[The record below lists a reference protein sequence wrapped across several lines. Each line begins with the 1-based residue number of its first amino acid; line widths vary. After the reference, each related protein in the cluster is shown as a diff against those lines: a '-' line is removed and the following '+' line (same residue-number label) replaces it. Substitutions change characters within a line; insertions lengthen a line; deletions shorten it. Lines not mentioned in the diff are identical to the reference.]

1 MRRDFAAVTL
11 PEIYIVR
18 VPETTWEREGR
29 HLGCGD
35 SPISARGVEQAQT
48 AGRVLRRFLGDRR
61 SVCVETS
68 PLGRAGHT
76 AALLC
81 AELGL
86 APGTMI
92 VSPQLIDYN
101 LGSWQGL
108 TNAEIDA
115 RYPGARLSRE
125 KDKWRYVVPGGES
138 YADVHRRVQ
147 QWLAGRRRA
156 QVTLVVT
163 HRMIS
168 RVLQGS
174 YAGMTPEEM
183 LRRSH
188 FQGRMY
194 RLCDGRVEEIV
205 CDAIRSQGT

>member
-11 PEIYIVR
+11 LEIYIVR
-18 VPETTWEREGR
+18 VCETAWEREGR
-29 HLGCGD
+29 HLGYRD
-35 SPISARGVEQAQT
+35 SPISAKGIEQART
-48 AGRVLRRFLGDRR
+48 AGRVLRSLLGDRR
-61 SVCVETS
+61 SVSVETS

-86 APGTMI
+86 APGMMI
-92 VSPQLIDYN
+92 VSPKLIDYN

-115 RYPGARLSRE
+115 RYPGPRLSRE

-138 YADVHRRVQ
+138 YADVHKRVQ
-147 QWLAGRRRA
+147 QWLAGRRLA
-156 QVTLVVT
+156 QVTIAVT

-168 RVLQGS
+168 RVLQGA
-174 YAGMTPEEM
+174 YAGMTPGEM

-188 FQGRMY
+188 SQNRMY
-194 RLCDGRVEEIV
+194 RLYDGRVEEIV
-205 CDAIRSQGT
+205 CDATRIHGT

>member
-18 VPETTWEREGR
+18 VCETAWEREGR
-29 HLGCGD
+29 HVGFRD
-35 SPISARGVEQAQT
+35 APISARGIEQAKT
-48 AGRVLRRFLGDRR
+48 AGRVLKRLLGDRR

-76 AALLC
+76 AALIC

-86 APGTMI
+86 APGTVI

-101 LGSWQGL
+101 LGSWEGL

-138 YADVHRRVQ
+138 YADAQRRVQ
-147 QWLAGRRRA
+147 QWLAGRRLA
-156 QVTLVVT
+156 QVTIAVID
-163 HRMIS
+163 RMIS

-174 YAGMTPEEM
+174 YTEMSPEET

-188 FQGRMY
+188 YQNRMY
-194 RLCDGRVEEIV
+194 RLYDGRVEEIL
-205 CDAIRSQGT
+205 CDATRNQGA

>member
-1 MRRDFAAVTL
+1 MRRDFATVTL

-18 VPETTWEREGR
+18 VCETAWEREGR
-29 HLGCGD
+29 HIGYRD
-35 SPISARGVEQAQT
+35 SPISARGIEQART
-48 AGRVLRRFLGDRR
+48 AGRILRRLLGDRR

-68 PLGRAGHT
+68 PLGRAGHM

-86 APGTMI
+86 APEMI
-92 VSPQLIDYN
+92 IASPQLIDYN

-108 TNAEIDA
+108 TSAEIDA

-138 YADVHRRVQ
+138 YADVHKRVQ
-147 QWLAGRRRA
+147 QWLVGRRLA
-156 QVTLVVT
+156 QVTIAVT
-163 HRMIS
+163 HMMIS

-188 FQGRMY
+188 FQNRMY
-194 RLCDGRVEEIV
+194 RLYDGRVEEIV
-205 CDAIRSQGT
+205 GDAT

>member
-1 MRRDFAAVTL
+1 MRRDFTAVTL

-18 VPETTWEREGR
+18 VCETAWEREGR
-29 HLGCGD
+29 HLGYGD
-35 SPISARGVEQAQT
+35 SPVSAKGIEQART
-48 AGRVLRRFLGDRR
+48 AGRVLRGLIGERG
-61 SVCVETS
+61 SACVETS

-81 AELGL
+81 VELGL
-86 APGTMI
+86 EPEAMI
-92 VSPQLIDYN
+92 VSPQLIDCK

-138 YADVHRRVQ
+138 YADVHKRVQ
-147 QWLAGRRRA
+147 QWLAGRRLA
-156 QVTLVVT
+156 QVTIAVT

-168 RVLQGS
+168 RVLQGA

-188 FQGRMY
+188 SQNRMY
-194 RLCDGRVEEIV
+194 RLFDGRIEEIA
-205 CDAIRSQGT
+205 CNAARNQGT